1 MATEAKILIVDMGSQ
16 YTSVIERSLRNCG
29 YRSAVLSPKKAGDWM
44 RVHGA
49 SAVIISGGDKSI
61 HDQDAPGI
69 PFNILSADNTP
80 ILGICYGMQWLANH
94 YGGEV
99 KHRQDQTG
107 FGPTDVQLGH
117 CDLFDSISISQNVW
131 ASHGDSVT
139 KLPEGAVSI
148 ATDGNGSGIKAMH
161 VPARNIWGVQFHPE
175 VENTAC
181 GEQIL
186 MNFVVDICGCESD
199 WVQDDIIETI
209 RGDYDNSEMRVIHG
223 FSGGVDSTVG
233 AAILSPVLG
242 DRLQCICI
250 DAGHLRQGE
259 PDEIRLHAK
268 AAGVDLLMIEAEDRF
283 FDAMVDITD
292 AEEKRAAF
300 KCVYNAIFLEE
311 AAKFDA
317 THVVQGTLATDLIES
332 GATGGAVIKSH
343 HNVGLNW
350 GNLQDLHP
358 LCSLFKYEV
367 RELAATLGLPDSV
380 THREPFPGPGLFLR
394 MPGVVTKER
403 RDRIRWADHEVRQIF
418 YGDPDAPEVS
428 QLVIALN
435 DTPVVGVKGDARVY
449 EEMVVVRPVK
459 TIDFMTASAPIFSP
473 ELMTKIMTR
482 VAQHP
487 ELLGV
492 WWDFMPKPPRTTELE

>member
-1 MATEAKILIVDMGSQ
+1 
-16 YTSVIERSLRNCG
+16 
-29 YRSAVLSPKKAGDWM
+29 
-44 RVHGA
+44 
-49 SAVIISGGDKSI
+49 
-61 HDQDAPGI
+61 
-69 PFNILSADNTP
+69 
-80 ILGICYGMQWLANH
+80 MQWVADH
-94 YGGEV
+94 FGGIVE
-99 KHRQDQTG
+99 HRQDQTG
-107 FGPTDVQLGH
+107 FGPTDVKLDQ
-117 CDLFDSISISQNVW
+117 CDLFSNISSVSQNVW

-148 ATDGNGSGIKAMH
+148 ATDGNDFGVKAMYMPDH
-161 VPARNIWGVQFHPE
+161 NIWGVQFHPE
-175 VENTAC
+175 VADTAC

-186 MNFVVDICGCESD
+186 LNFVNICGCKKD
-199 WVQDDIIETI
+199 WVPIDLVEMI
-209 RGDYDNSEMRVIHG
+209 RGDYAGAEMRVIHG

-233 AAILSPVLG
+233 AAIMSPILG
-242 DRLQCICI
+242 DRLRCICI
-250 DAGHLRQGE
+250 DAGHLRQDE
-259 PDEIRLHAK
+259 SDEIRLHAR
-268 AAGVDLLMIEAEDRF
+268 AAGVSLLVVEAEDRF
-283 FDAMVDITD
+283 MSSSGRFMTWIKRKTEKIARVFGWAVNFSGALDWVKD

-300 KCVYNAIFLEE
+300 KRVYNAILLEE
-311 AAKFDA
+311 AAKFGA

-343 HNVGLNW
+343 HNVGLDW
-350 GNLQDLHP
+350 GSLQDLHP
-358 LCSLFKYEV
+358 LRSLFKYEV
-367 RELAATLGLPDSV
+367 RGLAAVLGLPGSV
-380 THREPFPGPGLFLR
+380 VNREPFPGPGLFLR
-394 MPGVVTKER
+394 MPGAVTKER
-403 RDRIRWADHEVRQIF
+403 RDRIRWADDEVRKIF

-473 ELMTKIMTR
+473 KLMTKIMTR